1 MKNMKRFYALL
12 SLILVVIL
20 AIAFTGC
27 AENTKKNND
36 STSLSGTVW
45 AVASVNVNGDTYTP
59 DEMIEHGMDVPGM
72 ARFFE
77 FTDDTSSHLL
87 VVLDGKV
94 FGVQD
99 FSYNYDGENL
109 TFETDK
115 IVNATLTDDG
125 LFILFDGGNEF
136 QLVKIDEDI
145 VEPTV
150 GTVVT
155 FASKPAEEP
164 AEEPTQDDNAPDSSN
179 GKYTYRIDGH
189 DWVIGIKIEDLIH
202 DGQIDASE
210 LHIALGFD
218 RTGDL
223 RDANNTVIAKSLAFA
238 AGAKNGPYDTIVVFG
253 NANHRDYRIFYY
265 FMGDSSENAI
275 TIAAGPRSFRVT
287 LNQLVVAIYGCEQ
300 YRDGEIHEDVYG
312 NLLDDYVWS
321 EGYYLIP

>member
-20 AIAFTGC
+20 TIAFTGC
-27 AENTKKNND
+27 AGNTKKNND
-36 STSLSGTVW
+36 GTSLSGTVW
-45 AVASVNVNGDTYTP
+45 AVASVNVNGDTYTA
-59 DEMIEHGMDVPGM
+59 DEMIEHGLDVPGM

-77 FTDDTSSHLL
+77 FTDDTSGHLL

-94 FGVQD
+94 FEVLD
-99 FSYNYDGENL
+99 FSYSYDGENL
-109 TFETDK
+109 TFETDE

-125 LFILFDGGNEF
+125 LFVLFDGGNELQF
-136 QLVKIDEDI
+136 VKIDEDI

-155 FASKPAEEP
+155 FAPGPTEEP
-164 AEEPTQDDNAPDSSN
+164 AQDDNAPDSSN
-179 GKYTYRIDGH
+179 GEYTYRIDGH

-223 RDANNTVIAKSLAFA
+223 RDANNTVIAKSLAFL

-253 NANHRDYRIFYY
+253 NANHRAYRIFYN
-265 FMGDSSENAI
+265 FMGDGSEDAI
-275 TIAAGPRSFRVT
+275 TIVAGPRSFRVT

-312 NLLDDYVWS
+312 NLLDDYITS

>member
-20 AIAFTGC
+20 TIAFTGC
-27 AENTKKNND
+27 AGNTKKNND

-125 LFILFDGGNEF
+125 LFILFDGGNELQF
-136 QLVKIDEDI
+136 VKIDEDI

-155 FASKPAEEP
+155 FAPEP
-164 AEEPTQDDNAPDSSN
+164 VEEPTQDDNTPDSSN

-223 RDANNTVIAKSLAFA
+223 RDANNTVIAGSVGFT
-238 AGAKNGPYDTIVVFG
+238 AGAKYGSYDTVTVSGNVSHSDSIV
-253 NANHRDYRIFYY
+253 FYN
-265 FMGDSSENAI
+265 FMGDSSEDVI
-275 TIAAGPRSFRVT
+275 TVVTNIRNYRVT
-287 LNQLVVAIYGCEQ
+287 LDQLVVAIYGCEQ

-312 NLLDDYVWS
+312 NLLDDYVSS
-321 EGYYLIP
+321 ETYYLIP

>member
-20 AIAFTGC
+20 TIALTGC
-27 AENTKKNND
+27 AGNTKKNND

-223 RDANNTVIAKSLAFA
+223 RDANNTVIAKSLAFV

-253 NANHRDYRIFYY
+253 NANHRAYRIFYN

>member
-20 AIAFTGC
+20 TIALTGC
-27 AENTKKNND
+27 AGNTKKDTD

-59 DEMIEHGMDVPGM
+59 DEMIEHGLDVPGM

-77 FTDDTSSHLL
+77 FTDDTSGHLL

-94 FGVQD
+94 FEVLD
-99 FSYNYDGENL
+99 LSYNYDGENL

-125 LFILFDGGNEF
+125 LFVLFDGGNELQF
-136 QLVKIDEDI
+136 VKIDEDI

-164 AEEPTQDDNAPDSSN
+164 AQDDNTPDSSN

-223 RDANNTVIAKSLAFA
+223 RDANNTVIAKSVAFT
-238 AGAKNGPYDTIVVFG
+238 AGAIHGPYDTIVVFG
-253 NANHRDYRIFYY
+253 NATHRDYRIFYE
-265 FMGDSSENAI
+265 FMGDSSEDVI
-275 TIAAGPRSFRVT
+275 TVVAGPRSFRVT

-312 NLLDDYVWS
+312 NLLDDYAWS
-321 EGYYLIP
+321 KGCYLIP

>member
-20 AIAFTGC
+20 TIALTGC
-27 AENTKKNND
+27 TGNTEKNND

-45 AVASVNVNGDTYTP
+45 AVTSVNVNGDTYTP
-59 DEMIEHGMDVPGM
+59 DEMIEHGLDVPGM

-125 LFILFDGGNEF
+125 LFVLFDGGNELQF
-136 QLVKIDEDI
+136 VKIDEDI

-155 FASKPAEEP
+155 FAPGPTEEP
-164 AEEPTQDDNAPDSSN
+164 AQDDNAPYRSN
-179 GKYTYRIDGH
+179 GEYTYRIDGH

-223 RDANNTVIAKSLAFA
+223 RDANNTVIAKSLAFL
-238 AGAKNGPYDTIVVFG
+238 AGAENGPYDTIVVFG
-253 NANHRDYRIFYY
+253 NANHRAYRIFYN
-265 FMGDSSENAI
+265 FMGDGSEDAI
-275 TIAAGPRSFRVT
+275 TIVAGPRSFRVT

-312 NLLDDYVWS
+312 NLLDDYVRS
-321 EGYYLIP
+321 RGYYLIP

>member
-20 AIAFTGC
+20 TIALTGC
-27 AENTKKNND
+27 AGNTEKNND

-59 DEMIEHGMDVPGM
+59 DEMIEHGLDVPGM

-77 FTDDTSSHLL
+77 FTDDTSGHLL
-87 VVLDGKV
+87 VVRDGKV
-94 FGVQD
+94 FEVLD

-115 IVNATLTDDG
+115 IVDASLTDDG
-125 LFILFDGGNEF
+125 LFVLFDGGNELQF
-136 QLVKIDEDI
+136 VKIDEDI

-150 GTVVT
+150 GTV
-155 FASKPAEEP
+155 
-164 AEEPTQDDNAPDSSN
+164 
-179 GKYTYRIDGH
+179 IDGH

-223 RDANNTVIAKSLAFA
+223 RDANNTVIAKSLAFV

-253 NANHRDYRIFYY
+253 NANHRAYRIFYN
-265 FMGDSSENAI
+265 FMGDGSEDAI
-275 TIAAGPRSFRVT
+275 TIVTNVRNYRVT
-287 LNQLVVAIYGCEQ
+287 LDQLVVAIYGCEQ

-312 NLLDDYVWS
+312 NLLDDYITS

>member
-20 AIAFTGC
+20 TIAFTGC
-27 AENTKKNND
+27 AGNTKKNND

-59 DEMIEHGMDVPGM
+59 DEMIEHGLDAPGM

-77 FTDDTSSHLL
+77 FTDDTSGHLL

-94 FGVQD
+94 FEVLD

-109 TFETDK
+109 TFESNK

-125 LFILFDGGNEF
+125 LFILFDGGNELQF
-136 QLVKIDEDI
+136 VKIDEDI
-145 VEPTV
+145 IEPTV

-155 FASKPAEEP
+155 FASEPAEEP
-164 AEEPTQDDNAPDSSN
+164 APDDNTPDSSN
-179 GKYTYRIDGH
+179 GRYTYRIDGH

-218 RTGDL
+218 RTGHL
-223 RDANNTVIAKSLAFA
+223 RDTNNTVIARSVGFT
-238 AGAKNGPYDTIVVFG
+238 AGAKYGPYDTVTVSGNVSHSDSIV
-253 NANHRDYRIFYY
+253 FYN
-265 FMGDSSENAI
+265 FMGDSSEDVITVVTNA
-275 TIAAGPRSFRVT
+275 RNYRVT
-287 LNQLVVAIYGCEQ
+287 LDQLVVAIYGCEQ

-312 NLLDDYVWS
+312 NLLDDYITS
-321 EGYYLIP
+321 ETYYLIP

>member
-20 AIAFTGC
+20 TIALTGC
-27 AENTKKNND
+27 AGNTEKNND

-45 AVASVNVNGDTYTP
+45 AVASVNVNGNTYTP
-59 DEMIEHGMDVPGM
+59 DEMVEHGLDVPGM

-77 FTDDTSSHLL
+77 FTDDTSGHLL

-94 FGVQD
+94 FEVLD

-125 LFILFDGGNEF
+125 LFILFDGGNELQF
-136 QLVKIDEDI
+136 VKIDEDI

-155 FASKPAEEP
+155 FAPEPAEEP
-164 AEEPTQDDNAPDSSN
+164 AQDDNAPESSN

-223 RDANNTVIAKSLAFA
+223 RDANNKVIAESVGFT
-238 AGAKNGPYDTIVVFG
+238 AGAKYGPYDTVTVSGNVSHGDSSVFY
-253 NANHRDYRIFYY
+253 N
-265 FMGDSSENAI
+265 FMGDSSEDAI
-275 TIAAGPRSFRVT
+275 TIIAGPRSFRVT

-312 NLLDDYVWS
+312 NYLDDYITS
-321 EGYYLIP
+321 ETYYLIP

>member
-20 AIAFTGC
+20 TIALTGC
-27 AENTKKNND
+27 AGNTEKNND

-59 DEMIEHGMDVPGM
+59 DEMIEHGLDVPGM

-77 FTDDTSSHLL
+77 FTDDTSGHLL

-94 FGVQD
+94 FEVLD

-109 TFETDK
+109 TFESSE
-115 IVNATLTDDG
+115 IMNATLTNDG
-125 LFILFDGGNEF
+125 LFILFDNGNEF
-136 QLVKIDEDI
+136 QFVKMDEDI

-150 GTVVT
+150 GTVVP
-155 FASKPAEEP
+155 FAPEPAEEP
-164 AEEPTQDDNAPDSSN
+164 AQDNNAPDNNN

-223 RDANNTVIAKSLAFA
+223 RDANNTVIAGSVGFT
-238 AGAKNGPYDTIVVFG
+238 AGAKHGPYDTVTLSG
-253 NANHRDYRIFYY
+253 NVSHRDSIVFYN
-265 FMGDSSENAI
+265 FMGDGSEDAI
-275 TIAAGPRSFRVT
+275 TIVAGPRSFRVT

-312 NLLDDYVWS
+312 NLLDDYITS

>member
-20 AIAFTGC
+20 TIAFTGC
-27 AENTKKNND
+27 AGNTEKNND

-59 DEMIEHGMDVPGM
+59 DEMVEHGLDVPGM

-77 FTDDTSSHLL
+77 FTDDTSGHLL

-94 FGVQD
+94 FEVLD

-109 TFETDK
+109 TLESSK

-125 LFILFDGGNEF
+125 LFILFDGGNELQF
-136 QLVKIDEDI
+136 VKIDEDI

-155 FASKPAEEP
+155 FASEP
-164 AEEPTQDDNAPDSSN
+164 AEEPTQDDNATDSSN

-218 RTGDL
+218 KTGDL
-223 RDANNTVIAKSLAFA
+223 RDANNTVIAKSLAFL
-238 AGAKNGPYDTIVVFG
+238 AGAKNGPYDTIVVLG
-253 NANHRDYRIFYY
+253 NANHREYRIFYN
-265 FMGDSSENAI
+265 FMGDSSENVI
-275 TIAAGPRSFRVT
+275 TVVAGPRSFRVT
-287 LNQLVVAIYGCEQ
+287 LDQLVVAIYGCEQ

-312 NLLDDYVWS
+312 NYLDDYISS

>member
-1 MKNMKRFYALL
+1 M
-12 SLILVVIL
+12 
-20 AIAFTGC
+20 
-27 AENTKKNND
+27 
-36 STSLSGTVW
+36 
-45 AVASVNVNGDTYTP
+45 ASVNVNGDTYTA
-59 DEMIEHGMDVPGM
+59 DEMIEHGLDVPGM

-77 FTDDTSSHLL
+77 FTDDTSGHLL

-94 FGVQD
+94 FEVLD
-99 FSYNYDGENL
+99 FSYSYDGENL
-109 TFETDK
+109 TFETDE

-125 LFILFDGGNEF
+125 LFVLFDGGNELQF
-136 QLVKIDEDI
+136 VKIDEDI

-155 FASKPAEEP
+155 FAPGPTEEP
-164 AEEPTQDDNAPDSSN
+164 AQDDNAPYSSN
-179 GKYTYRIDGH
+179 GEYTYRIDGH

-223 RDANNTVIAKSLAFA
+223 RDANNTVIAKSLAFL
-238 AGAKNGPYDTIVVFG
+238 AGAENGPYDTIVVFG
-253 NANHRDYRIFYY
+253 NANHRAYRIFYN
-265 FMGDSSENAI
+265 FMGDGSEDAI
-275 TIAAGPRSFRVT
+275 TIVAGPRSFRVT

-312 NLLDDYVWS
+312 NLLDDYIAS

>member
-20 AIAFTGC
+20 TIALTGC
-27 AENTKKNND
+27 AGNTEKNND

-223 RDANNTVIAKSLAFA
+223 RDANNTVIAKSVAFT
-238 AGAKNGPYDTIVVFG
+238 AGAKHGPYDTIVVFG

>member
-20 AIAFTGC
+20 TIAFTGC
-27 AENTKKNND
+27 AGNTKKNND
-36 STSLSGTVW
+36 NTSLSGTVW

-223 RDANNTVIAKSLAFA
+223 RDANNTVIAKSVAFT
-238 AGAKNGPYDTIVVFG
+238 AGAKHGPYDTIVVFG
-253 NANHRDYRIFYY
+253 R
-265 FMGDSSENAI
+265 M
-275 TIAAGPRSFRVT
+275 P
-287 LNQLVVAIYGCEQ
+287 
-300 YRDGEIHEDVYG
+300 
-312 NLLDDYVWS
+312 
-321 EGYYLIP
+321 

>member
-20 AIAFTGC
+20 TIAFTGC
-27 AENTKKNND
+27 AGNTKKNND

-59 DEMIEHGMDVPGM
+59 DEMIEHGLDVPGM

-77 FTDDTSSHLL
+77 FTDDTSGHLL

-94 FGVQD
+94 FEVLD

-109 TFETDK
+109 TFDSSK
-115 IVNATLTDDG
+115 IVNATLTDDS
-125 LFILFDGGNEF
+125 LFILFDGGNELQF
-136 QLVKIDEDI
+136 VKIDEDI

-155 FASKPAEEP
+155 FAAKPTEEP
-164 AEEPTQDDNAPDSSN
+164 AQDDNTPDSSN
-179 GKYTYRIDGH
+179 GRYTYRIDGH

-223 RDANNTVIAKSLAFA
+223 RDANNTVIAKSLAFV
-238 AGAKNGPYDTIVVFG
+238 AGAEKGPYDTIVVFG
-253 NANHRDYRIFYY
+253 NANHRDYRIFYN
-265 FMGDSSENAI
+265 FMGDSSEDVI
-275 TIAAGPRSFRVT
+275 TIVAGPRSFRVT

-312 NLLDDYVWS
+312 NLLDDYITS
-321 EGYYLIP
+321 ETYYLIP

>member
-1 MKNMKRFYALL
+1 M
-12 SLILVVIL
+12 
-20 AIAFTGC
+20 
-27 AENTKKNND
+27 
-36 STSLSGTVW
+36 
-45 AVASVNVNGDTYTP
+45 ASVNVNGDTYTA
-59 DEMIEHGMDVPGM
+59 DEMIEHGLDVPGM

-77 FTDDTSSHLL
+77 FTLL

-94 FGVQD
+94 FEVLD

-115 IVNATLTDDG
+115 IVDATLTDDG
-125 LFILFDGGNEF
+125 LFVLFDGGNELQF
-136 QLVKIDEDI
+136 VKIDEDI

-155 FASKPAEEP
+155 FAPGPTEEP
-164 AEEPTQDDNAPDSSN
+164 AQDDNAPDSSN

-223 RDANNTVIAKSLAFA
+223 RDANNTVIAKSLAFL
-238 AGAKNGPYDTIVVFG
+238 AGAENGPYDTIVVFG
-253 NANHRDYRIFYY
+253 NANHRAYRIFYN
-265 FMGDSSENAI
+265 FMGDGSEDAI
-275 TIAAGPRSFRVT
+275 TIVAGPRSFRVT

-312 NLLDDYVWS
+312 NLLDDYVRS
-321 EGYYLIP
+321 RGYYLIP

>member
-1 MKNMKRFYALL
+1 MKRFYALL

-20 AIAFTGC
+20 TIAFTGC
-27 AENTKKNND
+27 AGNTKKNND
-36 STSLSGTVW
+36 NTSLSGTVW

-223 RDANNTVIAKSLAFA
+223 RDANNTVIAKSVAFT
-238 AGAKNGPYDTIVVFG
+238 AGAKHGPYDTIVVFG

-287 LNQLVVAIYGCEQ
+287 LNQLVVAIVNGKTS
-300 YRDGEIHEDVYG
+300 VP
-312 NLLDDYVWS
+312 V
-321 EGYYLIP
+321 

>member
-12 SLILVVIL
+12 SLILVVVL
-20 AIAFTGC
+20 TLAFTGC
-27 AENTKKNND
+27 AGNTKKNND

-45 AVASVNVNGDTYTP
+45 AVASVNVNGDTYTA
-59 DEMIEHGMDVPGM
+59 DEMVEHGLDVPGM

-77 FTDDTSSHLL
+77 FTDDTSGHLL

-94 FGVQD
+94 FEVLD

-109 TFETDK
+109 TFESSK

-125 LFILFDGGNEF
+125 LFILFDGGNELQF
-136 QLVKIDEDI
+136 VKIDEDI

-155 FASKPAEEP
+155 FASEP
-164 AEEPTQDDNAPDSSN
+164 AEEPTQDDNATDSSN

-223 RDANNTVIAKSLAFA
+223 RDANNTVIAKSVGFT
-238 AGAKNGPYDTIVVFG
+238 AGAKYGPYDTIVLLG
-253 NANHRDYRIFYY
+253 NANHRDYRIFYN
-265 FMGDSSENAI
+265 FMGDSSEDVI
-275 TIAAGPRSFRVT
+275 TVVTNIRNYRVT
-287 LNQLVVAIYGCEQ
+287 LDQLVIAIYGCEQ

-312 NLLDDYVWS
+312 NYLDDYITS
-321 EGYYLIP
+321 ETYYLIP

>member
-1 MKNMKRFYALL
+1 M
-12 SLILVVIL
+12 
-20 AIAFTGC
+20 
-27 AENTKKNND
+27 
-36 STSLSGTVW
+36 
-45 AVASVNVNGDTYTP
+45 ASVNVNGDTYTA
-59 DEMIEHGMDVPGM
+59 DEMIEHGLDVPGM

-77 FTDDTSSHLL
+77 FTDDTSGHLL

-94 FGVQD
+94 FEVLD
-99 FSYNYDGENL
+99 FSYSYDGENL
-109 TFETDK
+109 TFETDE

-125 LFILFDGGNEF
+125 LFVLFDGGNELQF
-136 QLVKIDEDI
+136 VKIDEDI

-155 FASKPAEEP
+155 FAPGPTEEP
-164 AEEPTQDDNAPDSSN
+164 AQDDNTPDSSN
-179 GKYTYRIDGH
+179 GTYTYRIDGH

-223 RDANNTVIAKSLAFA
+223 RDANNTVIAKSLAFL
-238 AGAKNGPYDTIVVFG
+238 AGAENGPYDTIVVFG
-253 NANHRDYRIFYY
+253 NANHRAYRIFYN
-265 FMGDSSENAI
+265 FMGDGSEDAI
-275 TIAAGPRSFRVT
+275 TIVAGPRSFRVT

-312 NLLDDYVWS
+312 NLLDDYIAS

>member
-45 AVASVNVNGDTYTP
+45 AVASVNVNGDTYTA
-59 DEMIEHGMDVPGM
+59 DEMIEHGLDVPGM

-77 FTDDTSSHLL
+77 FTDDTSGHLL
-87 VVLDGKV
+87 VVLDRKV
-94 FGVQD
+94 FKVQD

-125 LFILFDGGNEF
+125 LFILFDGGNELQF
-136 QLVKIDEDI
+136 VKIDEDI

-155 FASKPAEEP
+155 FAPEP

-179 GKYTYRIDGH
+179 GNYTYRIDGH

-223 RDANNTVIAKSLAFA
+223 RDANNKVIAESVGFT
-238 AGAKNGPYDTIVVFG
+238 AGAKYGPYDTIVVFG
-253 NANHRDYRIFYY
+253 NANHRAYRIFYN
-265 FMGDSSENAI
+265 FMGDSSEDAI
-275 TIAAGPRSFRVT
+275 TVVTNIRNYRVT

-312 NLLDDYVWS
+312 NLLDDYVRS
-321 EGYYLIP
+321 RGYYLIP

>member
-45 AVASVNVNGDTYTP
+45 AVASVNVNGDTYTA
-59 DEMIEHGMDVPGM
+59 DEMIEHGLDVPGM

-77 FTDDTSSHLL
+77 FTDDTSGHLL

-94 FGVQD
+94 FEVLD

-125 LFILFDGGNEF
+125 LFILFDGGNELQF
-136 QLVKIDEDI
+136 VKIDEDI
-145 VEPTV
+145 IEPTV

-164 AEEPTQDDNAPDSSN
+164 AEEPAQDDNTPDSSN
-179 GKYTYRIDGH
+179 GTYTYRIDGH

-223 RDANNTVIAKSLAFA
+223 RDANNTLIAKSVGFT
-238 AGAKNGPYDTIVVFG
+238 AGAKYSPYDTVTVSGNVSHRDSVVFY
-253 NANHRDYRIFYY
+253 N
-265 FMGDSSENAI
+265 FMGDSSEDVI
-275 TIAAGPRSFRVT
+275 TVVTNIRNYRVT
-287 LNQLVVAIYGCEQ
+287 LDQLVVAIYGCEQ

-312 NLLDDYVWS
+312 NLLDDYVRS
-321 EGYYLIP
+321 RGYYLIP

>member
-1 MKNMKRFYALL
+1 M
-12 SLILVVIL
+12 
-20 AIAFTGC
+20 
-27 AENTKKNND
+27 
-36 STSLSGTVW
+36 
-45 AVASVNVNGDTYTP
+45 ASVNVNGDTYTA
-59 DEMIEHGMDVPGM
+59 DEMIEHGLDVPGM

-77 FTDDTSSHLL
+77 FTDDTSGHLL

-94 FGVQD
+94 FEVLD
-99 FSYNYDGENL
+99 FSYSYDGENL
-109 TFETDK
+109 TFETDE

-125 LFILFDGGNEF
+125 LFVLFDGGNELQF
-136 QLVKIDEDI
+136 VKIDEDI

-155 FASKPAEEP
+155 FAPGPTEEP
-164 AEEPTQDDNAPDSSN
+164 AQDDNAPDSSN
-179 GKYTYRIDGH
+179 GEYTYRIDGH

-223 RDANNTVIAKSLAFA
+223 RDANNTVIAKSLAFL
-238 AGAKNGPYDTIVVFG
+238 AGAENGPYDTIVVFG
-253 NANHRDYRIFYY
+253 NANHRAYRIFYN
-265 FMGDSSENAI
+265 FMGDGSEDAI
-275 TIAAGPRSFRVT
+275 TIVAGPRSFRVT

-312 NLLDDYVWS
+312 NLLDDYITS
-321 EGYYLIP
+321 GTYYLIP

>member
-27 AENTKKNND
+27 AGNTEKNND

-45 AVASVNVNGDTYTP
+45 AVASVNVNGDTYTA
-59 DEMIEHGMDVPGM
+59 DEMIEHGLDVPGM

-77 FTDDTSSHLL
+77 FTDDTSGHLL

-94 FGVQD
+94 FEVLD
-99 FSYNYDGENL
+99 FSYSYDGENL
-109 TFETDK
+109 TFETDE

-125 LFILFDGGNEF
+125 LFVLFDGGNELQF
-136 QLVKIDEDI
+136 VKIDEDI

-155 FASKPAEEP
+155 FAPGPTEEP
-164 AEEPTQDDNAPDSSN
+164 AQDDNAPDSSN
-179 GKYTYRIDGH
+179 GEYTYRIDGH

-223 RDANNTVIAKSLAFA
+223 RDANNTVIAKSLAFL
-238 AGAKNGPYDTIVVFG
+238 AGAENGPYDTIVVFG
-253 NANHRDYRIFYY
+253 NANHRAYRIFYN
-265 FMGDSSENAI
+265 FMGDGSEDAI
-275 TIAAGPRSFRVT
+275 TIVAGPRSFRVT

-312 NLLDDYVWS
+312 NLLDDYIAS

>member
-1 MKNMKRFYALL
+1 M
-12 SLILVVIL
+12 
-20 AIAFTGC
+20 
-27 AENTKKNND
+27 
-36 STSLSGTVW
+36 
-45 AVASVNVNGDTYTP
+45 ASVNVNGDTYTA
-59 DEMIEHGMDVPGM
+59 DEMIEHGLDVPGM

-77 FTDDTSSHLL
+77 FTDDTSGHLL

-94 FGVQD
+94 FEVLD
-99 FSYNYDGENL
+99 FSYSYDGENL
-109 TFETDK
+109 TFETDE

-125 LFILFDGGNEF
+125 LFVLFDGGNELQF
-136 QLVKIDEDI
+136 VKIDEDI

-155 FASKPAEEP
+155 FAPGPTEEP
-164 AEEPTQDDNAPDSSN
+164 AQDDNAPYSSN
-179 GKYTYRIDGH
+179 GEYTYRIDGH

-223 RDANNTVIAKSLAFA
+223 RDANNTVIAKSLAFL
-238 AGAKNGPYDTIVVFG
+238 AGAENGPYDTIVVFG
-253 NANHRDYRIFYY
+253 NANHRAYRIFYN
-265 FMGDSSENAI
+265 FMGDGSEDAI
-275 TIAAGPRSFRVT
+275 TIVAGPRSFRVT

-312 NLLDDYVWS
+312 NLLDDYVRS
-321 EGYYLIP
+321 RGYYLIP